1 MDKQERIEFGRFLPE
16 RVEIDRHAPVA
27 GAFIASRWAS
37 GTFTHLLMA
46 HTGEE
51 DITTESPASMYT
63 AVIRLDQEDGGGE
76 RWRQT
81 AFAAYEISHHFY
93 FGGLSA
99 DELERKTAEV
109 VQGSETL
116 LARLESRREGSET
129 R

>member
-1 MDKQERIEFGRFLPE
+1 MDKQERIGFGRFLLE
-16 RVEIDRHAPVA
+16 RLEIDRHAPVA
-27 GAFIASRWAS
+27 GALIPSRWAS
-37 GTFTHLLMA
+37 GAFAHLLMA

-51 DITTESPASMYT
+51 DTTTESPSAMYC
-63 AVIRLDQEDGGGE
+63 AVVRLDLEDGGGE
-76 RWRQT
+76 YWQQT
-81 AFAAYEISHHFY
+81 AFAAYEISCHFY

-116 LARLESRREGSET
+116 LARLESRGEGSET